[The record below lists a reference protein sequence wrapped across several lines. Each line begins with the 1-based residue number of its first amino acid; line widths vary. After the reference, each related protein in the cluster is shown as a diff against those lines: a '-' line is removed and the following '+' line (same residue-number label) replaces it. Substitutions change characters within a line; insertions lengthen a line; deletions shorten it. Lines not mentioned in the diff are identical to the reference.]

1 MVVSLG
7 LVAEE
12 KTDGALEWSVS
23 PGARLANAAHF
34 QDNSIYK
41 NSAMSLPRGT
51 RGEE

>member
-34 QDNSIYK
+34 QDLFPTLYTKIVQ
-41 NSAMSLPRGT
+41 
-51 RGEE
+51 